1 MEQPT
6 IIIKDVEFKITKEAL
21 PCTMCGRATCYID
34 DYDLPMCSPECEHE
48 YIEKL
53 HEFEEAYMNV
63 IVQIVKCRKCGHREI
78 LWYKTDDT
86 QELTQEEMEAIENG
100 E

>member
-1 MEQPT
+1 MKNKCEWPEGMM
-6 IIIKDVEFKITKEAL
+6 IKPDGINDL
-21 PCTMCGRATCYID
+21 DPCIY
-34 DYDLPMCSPECEHE
+34 
-48 YIEKL
+48 
-53 HEFEEAYMNV
+53 EFEEAYTNV

-78 LWYKTDDT
+78 LWYRTDDT